1 MGAAEVCD
9 GVKLRLGSL
18 GVRRPGVCKRTR
30 AGEPAIRMQKR
41 EG

>member
-18 GVRRPGVCKRTR
+18 GVRR
-30 AGEPAIRMQKR
+30 
-41 EG
+41 